1 MQTYGGMQ
9 VLEEKKGKRKRGRP
23 RKDVRSEDVRHI
35 PRSEQEA
42 MLGRMLDIASTPRKV
57 NIHQVGER
65 WI

>member
-1 MQTYGGMQ
+1 M
-9 VLEEKKGKRKRGRP
+9 EEKKGKIRRGRP
-23 RKDVRSEDVRHI
+23 RKDVRAEDVRHT

>member
-1 MQTYGGMQ
+1 M
-9 VLEEKKGKRKRGRP
+9 EEKKGKRRRGRP